1 MKEYIRGFKTEF
13 DGRLNKPIMNHEY
26 DLPLV
31 DHIIDVWKSLEIVDG
46 IKIKKWTYTE
56 EEQDLE
62 TDKYQRKRKA
72 VAKATKGKVCKSI
85 KDDRLGVLKLEIEIT
100 GNVIDP
106 ATKEK
111 KRKKGIIN
119 KIMLLPIVENG
130 YIQLKGRKFYLI
142 YQMVDKS
149 TYDNKDAVVLKSLMP
164 VRVTRCSTTVV
175 DAVDDSKVYK
185 LPMYKLQV
193 FKKMVNIILYYASR
207 PGGLMGALDYLG
219 VSNAI
224 HIVDKIDDVD
234 KNIYLLISSE
244 CFLEIN
250 KEIFN
255 QSLYVRAISGM
266 VCESLSN
273 RFNYSMIYDNS
284 IFLKKLS
291 STGDIE
297 KGKDAL
303 TGLKRFLDVG
313 TARTILTEDI
323 NKSDVYALLR
333 WIMLEFN
340 QLKAKDSNSLYNQ
353 RLRVNEYIASLLT
366 IEFSNRLKKI
376 LKKGSN
382 VVMTDLEDFF
392 KFDSFLLIQ
401 KFHSSGILRFEDS
414 INDMSKFFCK
424 FRYTTKGPHSIGG
437 KGTQG
442 GRANSDIPLD
452 KRWLHPSAVG
462 LIDLTVCSSSDP
474 GRSGVI
480 SPFSNLSSLYF
491 SEELEPDDVM
501 YNLNNKIDDI
511 LEKEDEIVIKL
522 NCKDK
527 MEFYDV
533 LSKIDDV
540 KNKCNVYVTS
550 TDSII
555 IDNLGVVLDDDEKSQ

>member
-13 DGRLNKPIMNHEY
+13 DGRLNYGIMNHDY
-26 DLPLV
+26 DSPLV

-46 IKIKKWTYTE
+46 IRIKKWSYSE

-72 VAKATKGKVCKSI
+72 IAKATKGKVCKSI
-85 KDDRLGVLKLEIEIT
+85 KDDRLGVLKLTIEIEA
-100 GNVIDP
+100 NEIDP
-106 ATKEK
+106 KTKIK
-111 KRKKGIIN
+111 SRKKATIN

-164 VRVTRCSTTVV
+164 VRVSRCSTNAI

-193 FKKMVNIILYYASR
+193 FKKLVNIILYYAAR

-219 VSNAI
+219 VSNVI
-224 HIVDKIDDVD
+224 SIVNEIKNPD

-244 CFLEIN
+244 CFVEIN
-250 KEIFN
+250 KEIFES
-255 QSLYVRAISGM
+255 SLYVRAISGM
-266 VCESLSN
+266 ITDAVTN
-273 RFNYSMIYDNS
+273 RFNCSMLYDNT

-303 TGLKRFLDVG
+303 TGFKRFLDVG
-313 TARTILTEDI
+313 TSRTILTEDI
-323 NKSDVYALLR
+323 NKSDVHALLR
-333 WIMLEFN
+333 WIMMEFN
-340 QLKAKDSNSLYNQ
+340 QLRAKDSNSLYNQ

-382 VVMTDLEDFF
+382 VTIHDLEDFF

-442 GRANSDIPLD
+442 GTSSSDIPLG
-452 KRWLHPSAVG
+452 KRWLHPSSVG

-474 GRSGVI
+474 GRSGVL

-501 YNLNNKIDDI
+501 YKLSEKIDDV
-511 LEKEDEIVIKL
+511 LENEDNVVIKI
-522 NCKDK
+522 NCNDK
-527 MEFYDV
+527 TEFYDV
-533 LSKIDDV
+533 LSKIDKV
-540 KNKCNVYVTS
+540 KSKCNVYVTS
-550 TDSII
+550 TDNVIV
-555 IDNLGVVLDDDEKSQ
+555 DNLGIVLDDDEKSN